1 MRRVGRLFGKK
12 IYRRIAERAGI
23 PVDEVVRVLEAF
35 REVIA
40 EGLKRN
46 RCIVIPNFIRF
57 EVSEVKGR
65 KYTDPRTG
73 EEKQSP
79 PTERVYVRLH
89 RRVKEIIRGETE
101 EMPPI
106 YRKDV
111 VYLSDKNN

>member
-1 MRRVGRLFGKK
+1 MRRAGRLFGKK
-12 IYRRIAERAGI
+12 IYRRVAERADI
-23 PVDEVVRVLEAF
+23 SVDEVVRVLEAF

-46 RCIVIPNFIRF
+46 RCLVIPNFIRF
-57 EVSEVKGR
+57 EVAEVKGR
-65 KYTDPRTG
+65 TYTDPRTG

-89 RRVKEIIRGETE
+89 RRVKEKIRGETE